1 MPGRNYSKVEAK
13 YNVTTDFPSLG
24 LHSAAASGNLGLVEY
39 ALGNGQP
46 INSVL
51 DGVLPLHAACAGGH
65 IHVVKLLIERGADV
79 NAPRLPRRYSND
91 KNRDSTAPI
100 VGSSGSTPLHFAA
113 ANGNTNVVNLLLLH
127 GAHADLPDKHAI
139 TPEKLALQNGW
150 LECAQVLKD
159 WIVNKDRD
167 LRERETVIPWDGSST
182 LYTSRS
188 GDTLNSESEPVS
200 PPSHRRRLQVKHS
213 IDTALNMLKSS
224 SSAFDANKASL
235 RKMPSTNSQ
244 PPSPVKLVV
253 DPRSDS
259 PSDSVHV
266 GPVDQG
272 SRCPSL
278 PQSFPVPPQCRKA
291 SIPSSNSSPFSTRRP
306 RSAGTGAEQE
316 EEEPQPRSSTGR
328 RLGSKYSLINMFRKA
343 QSDIPLG
350 ASTPDIHTD
359 AILKPAT
366 SVQGAQTPSHLSV
379 PRQPTKPGQDLKR
392 DKDTR
397 CDPFSRSPPHS
408 SSPRSID
415 RRNLPN
421 LNDAVSEEEEEEAY
435 RPSSSPI
442 SLFSSI
448 LRTKD
453 NNRERS
459 GSNGSSFSIQN
470 NKPLPPIKDDT
481 GDTGE
486 GESNKANSRP
496 SILRGHNRTLSSGQ
510 GTPLSSSH
518 RVLRFEYS
526 LDETDYTEASHA
538 LRSVNSAGPL
548 VKVNP
553 WPGDASQGTGS
564 IRTDTLPVSAPA
576 NVSKFESPGHPG
588 NGHAPHNDTPPH
600 PPTLQ
605 STPPRRIKSVSSF
618 VSTSSASSVFLLADN
633 NEAGS
638 PPQHLASITHSSSEK
653 SNGPRESVIRSPES
667 ATLASSG
674 GSKSALSTAGLS
686 GRSAFEIDIRSIS
699 SHAQAEALVHQT
711 QKEILELGEQDI
723 ILSDGTSGSIPFS
736 ARLAAYG
743 ESLALERKLREEM
756 VNQKAGHSYANGQR
770 SPSMSSVHD
779 GHTRLI
785 PTRAYTD
792 TVVRQHSLDEKSA
805 GKKERY
811 RQMHLQPPGALDPYL
826 SVENANADQAYSRP
840 ATSLG
845 YTYSA
850 AGCEMLDDLLFSG
863 PVTPVDSLEQDPFAT
878 SQYPTSIAPLSGP
891 IIDRSV
897 EQARTAKL
905 TKMGFAPSEQASRL
919 PPVQAKSFSGLSFRN
934 IMQTFKG
941 KS

>member
-188 GDTLNSESEPVS
+188 GDTLSESEPVS

-259 PSDSVHV
+259 PSDGVHV
-266 GPVDQG
+266 SPVDQG

-278 PQSFPVPPQCRKA
+278 PQSFPIPPQYRKA
-291 SIPSSNSSPFSTRRP
+291 SIPSSNSSPFSARRP

-316 EEEPQPRSSTGR
+316 EEEPQPISSRSSTGR

-343 QSDIPLG
+343 QSDIPMG

-379 PRQPTKPGQDLKR
+379 PRQPTKPGQDLKS
-392 DKDTR
+392 TR

-421 LNDAVSEEEEEEAY
+421 LNDAVSEEEEEAY
-435 RPSSSPI
+435 RP
-442 SLFSSI
+442 
-448 LRTKD
+448 
-453 NNRERS
+453 N
-459 GSNGSSFSIQN
+459 
-470 NKPLPPIKDDT
+470 DT

-553 WPGDASQGTGS
+553 WPGDAGQGTGS
-564 IRTDTLPVSAPA
+564 IRTDTLPV
-576 NVSKFESPGHPG
+576 
-588 NGHAPHNDTPPH
+588 
-600 PPTLQ
+600 
-605 STPPRRIKSVSSF
+605 KSVSSF

-633 NEAGS
+633 NEAES
-638 PPQHLASITHSSSEK
+638 PPQHLVSITHSSSEK
-653 SNGPRESVIRSPES
+653 SNGPRESVLRSPES

-674 GSKSALSTAGLS
+674 GSKSALSKSGLS

-699 SHAQAEALVHQT
+699 SHAQAEALVQQT

-756 VNQKAGHSYANGQR
+756 ENQKAGHYYANGQR

-811 RQMHLQPPGALDPYL
+811 RQMHLQPPGG
-826 SVENANADQAYSRP
+826 R
-840 ATSLG
+840 SL
-845 YTYSA
+845 
-850 AGCEMLDDLLFSG
+850 LVDF
-863 PVTPVDSLEQDPFAT
+863 TPSFIDPFT
-878 SQYPTSIAPLSGP
+878 SP
-891 IIDRSV
+891 
-897 EQARTAKL
+897 
-905 TKMGFAPSEQASRL
+905 
-919 PPVQAKSFSGLSFRN
+919 
-934 IMQTFKG
+934 
-941 KS
+941 